1 MCIRGW
7 IRDAVL
13 SRELSLLGTCTVCLL
28 LDYDC
33 VLSKQRL
40 ELARFS
46 KYSVVIAGLCVFRAE
61 KKTELAE
68 DFLVV
73 FVPCVCGCIVY

>member
-1 MCIRGW
+1 MYIGGW

-13 SRELSLLGTCTVCLL
+13 SRELSLLGTCTVWLL

-40 ELARFS
+40 ELAGFC
-46 KYSVVIAGLCVFRAE
+46 KYSVVIAGVCVLSSELRR
-61 KKTELAE
+61 KLSLLKT
-68 DFLVV
+68 FL
-73 FVPCVCGCIVY
+73 